1 MKKYLLTG
9 LVILTP
15 VALTLMIIIFLFN
28 FFTAPLVAI
37 VDPLILLIQS
47 KLSVTFP
54 DGLTLFLSRIFS
66 LVFLCVFI
74 LLLGIITR
82 WLVIK
87 NLLNW
92 GNQLISKIPLV
103 KTIYKVSRDMFSAL
117 LSSDGKKAFK
127 KPVMFPFPERP
138 HFAVG
143 FQAGEVAEECQRK
156 IKTPLISVFSP
167 TAPHPIS
174 GFLFLVPKDDVYDI
188 DMTNQ
193 DAVKFLV
200 SCGMIVPKA
209 ETPND
214 EIF

>member
-15 VALTLMIIIFLFN
+15 AVLTLMIVLFLFN
-28 FFTAPLVAI
+28 FFTAPLTVI
-37 VDPLILLIQS
+37 VDPLIFLIEN
-47 KLSVTFP
+47 KLNIALP
-54 DGLTLFLSRIFS
+54 DGLNLFLSRVFS
-66 LVFLCVFI
+66 LIFLCIFI
-74 LLLGIITR
+74 LLLGVITR
-82 WLVIK
+82 WLIVK
-87 NLLNW
+87 NILNW

-103 KTIYKVSRDMFSAL
+103 KTIYKVSKDMFSAL

-156 IKTPLISVFSP
+156 VKTPLVSVFSP

-174 GFLFLVPKDDVYDI
+174 GFLFLVPKEDVYDI

-200 SCGMIVPKA
+200 SCGMIVPKS
-209 ETPND
+209 EPPSD
-214 EIF
+214 VF